1 MVKSKQRTVC
11 MRNYGLIIM
20 LFLSINSFAQNG
32 YWQQKVDYKMEIDF
46 NAKKNQFKG
55 VQELTYTNNSP
66 DTLNKIFYHLYYN
79 AFQPGSMMDVRS
91 RNIPDPD
98 PRVGD
103 RISKL
108 KKNEIGYHNIFSVLH
123 LKDSLKFFVE
133 GTILEVHLSR
143 PLLPGKTMDFVMN
156 FESQVPV
163 QIRRTGRHN
172 MENVDFSM
180 TQWYPKLCE
189 YDIDGWHTNPYIGR
203 EFHGVWG
210 DFDVKIKIDSS
221 YVLGG
226 TGVVANPLEVG
237 CGYEDEGSQ
246 LKKNDQATKTWHFIA
261 ENVHDFA
268 WAADPDYLHE
278 KSVLPNGTVIHFLHI
293 DDTLNDNW
301 LKLKDY
307 AVRCFEYMNENFGIY
322 PYPQYSVIQG
332 GDGGMEYPMC
342 TLITAG
348 GSFGGLVSVTVHE
361 AIHSWYQGLLATNE
375 SKYEWMDEGFC
386 TFAQYKTLNFLYEKN
401 VINPLNRQYG
411 GYYRLANT
419 TYQEPL
425 TTHADFYKLNYVYGT
440 NAYSKGAVFL
450 SQLGYIIGDET
461 LMKGMRKYYYQ
472 WRFKHPTPTDFKRI
486 MEKESGLELDWYF
499 EQFVETVNTIDYGI
513 KDVKKKGKQTEI
525 ILSRNKEIPM
535 PIDVFVVL
543 KDGSVQW
550 YNIPLRIMRGEK
562 GKDIYPMEMMV
573 LDDWPWVN
581 PEYNFSINVPLKA
594 IKEIQID
601 PSGRLA
607 DIDQEDN
614 VYPQKSDN

>member
-1 MVKSKQRTVC
+1 MKNNIVILLVFLVS
-11 MRNYGLIIM
+11 NYSG
-20 LFLSINSFAQNG
+20 QQG
-32 YWQQKVDYKMEIDF
+32 YWQQQVDYKMEIDF

-55 VQELTYTNNSP
+55 IQTLTYTNNSP
-66 DTLNKIFYHLYYN
+66 DTLHKIFYHLYYN

-98 PRVGD
+98 PRVDD

-108 KKNEIGYHNIFSVLH
+108 KKNEIGYHDIISLTEQE
-123 LKDSLKFFVE
+123 DSLQYNVE
-133 GTILEVHLSR
+133 GTIMEVHLTR
-143 PLLPGKTMDFVMN
+143 PLIPGMEMTFIMKFK
-156 FESQVPV
+156 SQVPV

-189 YDIDGWHTNPYIGR
+189 YDLDGWHTNPYIGR

-210 DFDVKIKIDSS
+210 NFDIKINIDSS

-226 TGVVANPLEVG
+226 TGVIINPLEVG
-237 CGYEDEGSQ
+237 CGYENVGDQ
-246 LKKNDQATKTWHFIA
+246 LIKNENETKTWHFIA

-268 WAADPDYLHE
+268 WAADPDYIHDI
-278 KSVLPNGTVIHFLHI
+278 SVLDNGTIIHFLHI
-293 DDTLNDNW
+293 DDSLNDNW
-301 LKLKDY
+301 VALKDY
-307 AVRCFEYMNENFGIY
+307 AVRCFEYMNENFGTY

-342 TLITAG
+342 TLITSG

-361 AIHSWYQGLLATNE
+361 SIHSWFQGLLATNE

-386 TFAQYKTLNFLYEKN
+386 TYAQYKTMNYLYDKN
-401 VINPLNRQYG
+401 VINPLSRQYG

-450 SQLGYIIGDET
+450 SQLGYIIGDKS
-461 LMKGMRKYYYQ
+461 LMEGMRKYYYQ
-472 WRFKHPTPTDFKRI
+472 WRYKHPTPRDFKRV
-486 MEKESGLELDWYF
+486 MEKISGLELDWYF
-499 EQFVETVNTIDYGI
+499 EQFVETINTIDYGI
-513 KDVKKKGKQTEI
+513 NEVNKKGKKTEI
-525 ILSRNKEIPM
+525 VLSRNKEIPM
-535 PIDVFVVL
+535 PVDVFVIL
-543 KDGSVQW
+543 KDGTVQW

-562 GKDIYPMEMMV
+562 REDLYPIEMKV
-573 LDDWPWVN
+573 LADWPWVE
-581 PEYNFSINVPLKA
+581 PEYSFNIDVPLKM

-607 DIDQEDN
+607 DIDQTDN
-614 VYPQKSDN
+614 VYPKPTNE